1 MSFLGQ
7 QNSDIELVLHDKLI
21 SKEAAKMLNT
31 RINRHAEVR
40 QMKLLYVY
48 SPPVLSPNSN
58 CQQKENFEHLKLG
71 YLYIYEFVS
80 GFSMN
85 KDMAYM
91 GRAL

>member
-1 MSFLGQ
+1 MKCLLKFVSFLGQ

-48 SPPVLSPNSN
+48 SPRVPSPNSIVS
-58 CQQKENFEHLKLG
+58 KKKTLG
-71 YLYIYEFVS
+71 ILSYDMCTP
-80 GFSMN
+80 MN
-85 KDMAYM
+85 S
-91 GRAL
+91 